1 MKAAELLSMK
11 TKVKQ
16 NVTEEG
22 LRLWMANYL
31 AEEMKIDPSEIAVD
45 VELSQYDFDSVLAMS
60 ITAELEDILG
70 RKLSPTLA
78 YNYPTIEQL
87 TAHLVQG

>member
-1 MKAAELLSMK
+1 MKAAELLNMK

-31 AEEMKIDPSEIAVD
+31 AKEMKIDPSEIAVD

>member
-1 MKAAELLSMK
+1 MKASELLNMK